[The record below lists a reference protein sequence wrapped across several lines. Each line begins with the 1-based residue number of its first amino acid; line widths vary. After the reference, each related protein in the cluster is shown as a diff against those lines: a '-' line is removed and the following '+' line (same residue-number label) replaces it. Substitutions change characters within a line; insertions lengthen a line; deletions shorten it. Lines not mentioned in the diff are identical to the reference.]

1 MRNKVSCINKLAVI
15 QKYDTM
21 KKNFTLT
28 FFLLTIITWGQD
40 TIYYDYDWNK
50 VSSFKYTTYY
60 QIVQHDKADTNR
72 VTEKIYFKSGQI
84 KTEKSYAVYKDRKLD
99 GKLKEWYESGQLRKD
114 IDYKSGKLN
123 GRLLTYWDNGKPKR
137 IDRYENDKLIEGKCM
152 NFDGIATIHYDYE
165 KRPEF
170 PGGTNELMQH
180 LVKELKYPNKSR
192 KEEIEGRV
200 LVGFIV
206 NKNGTI
212 SDIKIIQSVNK
223 QLDEEAIRVVKKM
236 PKWEPG
242 MQDGEAVR
250 VTFNLPIE
258 YQLN

>member
-1 MRNKVSCINKLAVI
+1 
-15 QKYDTM
+15 M
-21 KKNFTLT
+21 KKKITLA
-28 FFLLTIITWGQD
+28 FFLLTVITWGQD

-50 VSSFKYTTYY
+50 ISSLKDATYY
-60 QIVQHDKADTNR
+60 EIVQHDHADNNR
-72 VTEKIYFKSGQI
+72 ATEKIYFKSGQI
-84 KTEKSYAVYKDRKLD
+84 KTEKSFSVYKDKKLD
-99 GKLKEWYESGQLRKD
+99 GKLKEWYENGQLRKD

-137 IDRYENDKLIEGKCM
+137 IDSYENDKLIEGKCM
-152 NFDGIATIHYDYE
+152 NFDGITIIHYDY
-165 KRPEF
+165 KKTPEF
-170 PGGTNELMQH
+170 PGGINELMQH

-192 KEEIEGRV
+192 KEGIEGLV
-200 LVGFIV
+200 LVGFFV

-242 MQDGEAVR
+242 MQDGEAVK
-250 VTFNLPIE
+250 VAFNLPIQ
-258 YQLN
+258 YRLD